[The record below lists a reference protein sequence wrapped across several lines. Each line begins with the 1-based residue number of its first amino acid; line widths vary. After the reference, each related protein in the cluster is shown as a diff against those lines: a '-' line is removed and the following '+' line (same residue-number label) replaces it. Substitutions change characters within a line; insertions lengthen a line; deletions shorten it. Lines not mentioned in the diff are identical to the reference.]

1 MRRKYIEDFSELERM
16 LVVDTNFIQ
25 YACNGYE
32 DRGLLK
38 CIIQIMYS
46 IYLYFQYQKNWTLED
61 VERYVDTMIQY
72 LRVGQSPQYHYI
84 NTIKIA
90 IEHHDKKPMY
100 YATIGAI
107 LVEPQSWHVFIGL
120 SAMTKADGTLKRV
133 FEWFKQNEQ
142 N

>member
-16 LVVDTNFIQ
+16 LVMDTNFIQ
-25 YACNGYE
+25 CACNGYE

-61 VERYVDTMIQY
+61 VERYVDTMIHY

-100 YATIGAI
+100 YATIGAGMY
-107 LVEPQSWHVFIGL
+107 S
-120 SAMTKADGTLKRV
+120 SD
-133 FEWFKQNEQ
+133 
-142 N
+142 

>member
-16 LVVDTNFIQ
+16 LVMDTNFIQ

-38 CIIQIMYS
+38 CIIQIMSS

-61 VERYVDTMIQY
+61 VERYVDTIIH
-72 LRVGQSPQYHYI
+72 VSESWANAHQYHYI

-90 IEHHDKKPMY
+90 IEHHDKNQCIMR
-100 YATIGAI
+100 
-107 LVEPQSWHVFIGL
+107 QSER
-120 SAMTKADGTLKRV
+120 S
-133 FEWFKQNEQ
+133 
-142 N
+142 

>member
-16 LVVDTNFIQ
+16 LVMDTNFIQ

-38 CIIQIMYS
+38 CIIQIMSS

-61 VERYVDTMIQY
+61 VERYVDTIIQY

-90 IEHHDKKPMY
+90 VEHHDKNQCIMR
-100 YATIGAI
+100 
-107 LVEPQSWHVFIGL
+107 QSER
-120 SAMTKADGTLKRV
+120 S
-133 FEWFKQNEQ
+133 
-142 N
+142 